1 MATVRVIVLR
11 AAGINCDQETVHAWR
26 LAGANV
32 ELIHVNTLI
41 GRLGLLDDAQ
51 VLTIPGGFSYGDDI
65 AAGKILAQRIKGPLR
80 DAMQRF
86 VDAGKL
92 VLGICNGFQVL
103 LKCGLLP
110 GSGMPEAAVTL
121 TANRSGRYE
130 DRWVHLDTPTD
141 RCPLL
146 VKGERLFLPLAHAE
160 GRVVADGATS
170 QEALKQL
177 DRVALRFV
185 HPSGVPADGASA
197 YPANPNGSKDGV
209 AALTDESGRILG
221 LMPHPERFVDATQH
235 PTWTRIKSPDTPDGL
250 RLFQRGVACLR

>member
-1 MATVRVIVLR
+1 MATVSVIVLR

-26 LAGANV
+26 LAGADV
-32 ELIHVNTLI
+32 ELVHVNTLI
-41 GRLGLLDDAQ
+41 GRLSLLDDAQ

-80 DAMQRF
+80 DAMQQF

-110 GSGMPEAAVTL
+110 GSGMSDATVTL

-130 DRWVHLDTPTD
+130 DRWVHLETPTD

-146 VKGERLFLPLAHAE
+146 AKGERLFLPLAHAE
-160 GRVVADGATS
+160 GRVVADGTAS

-185 HPSGVPADGASA
+185 YASGAPAEGASA

-221 LMPHPERFVDATQH
+221 LMPHPERYVDATQH
-235 PTWTRIKSPDTPDGL
+235 PTWTRIESPDTPDGL
-250 RLFQRGVACLR
+250 RLFQRGVACFR